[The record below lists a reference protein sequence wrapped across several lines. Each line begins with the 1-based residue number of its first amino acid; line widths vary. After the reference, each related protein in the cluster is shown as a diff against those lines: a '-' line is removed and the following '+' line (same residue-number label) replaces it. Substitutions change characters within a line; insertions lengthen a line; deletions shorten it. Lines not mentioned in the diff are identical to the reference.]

1 MEEVSLKWISG
12 LKFLLTDKE
21 NHQVIIDSSKEGG
34 GEGTGFKPI
43 HLFMASIAGCM
54 AMDIVS
60 ILKKKR
66 EDLKEFNIEITG
78 ERSQEH
84 PKRFVKIDIK
94 FKVNKEVKKESLK
107 EAFLLSKEKYCSVL
121 HSILNKPE
129 INFYLNEK

>member
-1 MEEVSLKWISG
+1 MEKVELKWLKG
-12 LKFLLTDKE
+12 LKFLLTDSE
-21 NHQVIIDSSKEGG
+21 NHQVLLDSSKEGG
-34 GEGTGFKPI
+34 GEGEGFKPI
-43 HLFMASIAGCM
+43 HLFMAAIAGCM

-66 EDLKEFNIEITG
+66 ELLKDFVVEIIG
-78 ERSQEH
+78 ERANEH

-94 FKVNKEVKKESLK
+94 FKINKEVTPKAIE

-129 INFYLNEK
+129 INFYFE

>member
-1 MEEVSLKWISG
+1 MEEVSLKWING

-21 NHQVIIDSSKEGG
+21 NHQVLLDSSKEGG
-34 GEGTGFKPI
+34 GEGAGFKPI

-66 EDLKEFNIEITG
+66 EDLKDFSIEITG
-78 ERSQEH
+78 ERTQEH

-94 FKVNKEVKKESLK
+94 FRINEEVNKKSLE
-107 EAFLLSKEKYCSVL
+107 EAFRLSQEKYCSVL
-121 HSILNKPE
+121 HSVLNPPE
-129 INFYLNEK
+129 INFYFE